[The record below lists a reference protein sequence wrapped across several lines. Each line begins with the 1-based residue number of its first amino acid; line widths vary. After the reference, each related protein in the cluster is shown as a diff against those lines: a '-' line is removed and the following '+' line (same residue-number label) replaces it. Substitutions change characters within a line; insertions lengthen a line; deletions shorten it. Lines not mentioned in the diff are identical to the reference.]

1 MGTFN
6 STVPFAAPTWTFT
19 PASVIVSGTG
29 VNMAVN
35 PALLAFGGQFV
46 GTTSPAQTL
55 TVRNS
60 TGSARS
66 LTATFTGPFSR
77 PTGAAGGTCVP
88 SPLADGGSCT
98 INVVFR
104 PTATD
109 TPTGSVAIAT
119 DGGFTVA
126 NSPVD
131 LSGAVAPTLTPAQ
144 WVAQTTP
151 RGAGTQGPTQTFTL
165 TNTASVNLTGIQP
178 GVLGGTN
185 AADFAIVAPSTCGTT
200 GFTTLAPNATCV
212 VTVQFRPLTTEPAG
226 VKNARLS
233 VTDVAGT
240 QSSALSGMADFD
252 GV

>member
-1 MGTFN
+1 
-6 STVPFAAPTWTFT
+6 VP
-19 PASVIVSGTG
+19 
-29 VNMAVN
+29 
-35 PALLAFGGQFV
+35 L
-46 GTTSPAQTL
+46 
-55 TVRNS
+55 
-60 TGSARS
+60 
-66 LTATFTGPFSR
+66 
-77 PTGAAGGTCVP
+77 
-88 SPLADGGSCT
+88 PLADGGSCT
-98 INVVFR
+98 INVAFR

-109 TPTGSVAIAT
+109 TPTGSVAVET

-144 WVAQTTP
+144 WVAQATP